1 MNKIYNSKLN
11 KEYLRSID
19 KTERA
24 VFFTLAHF
32 LNEMNALNKLLFWV
46 SITPSFNNKAENLG
60 RLTYQFMF
68 IRYFAGKLHEG
79 HELLSKSFYGSGISK
94 EYAQNMNDEA
104 TTALKNIHK
113 YFSKENMINK
123 IRNSLAFHYNPQKL
137 DGGFINAP
145 DDLDIYIEQTGNSN
159 NLFYFGEVVAG
170 RALLSESGNLNDK
183 SENPY
188 QKLIHEIF
196 EVGRWFS
203 TVVNHILRRF
213 IEKHKEKIWDGVATE
228 VEFENLVSVLDVH
241 IPWFA
246 DMSKVEEGMDGQ

>member
-1 MNKIYNSKLN
+1 MKG
-11 KEYLRSID
+11 
-19 KTERA
+19 
-24 VFFTLAHF
+24 
-32 LNEMNALNKLLFWV
+32 M
-46 SITPSFNNKAENLG
+46 
-60 RLTYQFMF
+60 
-68 IRYFAGKLHEG
+68 
-79 HELLSKSFYGSGISK
+79 SFYQNPFMGRVISK
-94 EYAQNMNDEA
+94 EYLQNMNDEA
-104 TTALKNIHK
+104 NVALKNINK
-113 YFSKENMINK
+113 YFSKENIIYK

-137 DGGFINAP
+137 DSGFINAP
-145 DDLDIYIEQTGNSN
+145 DDLDVYIEKTGNSN

-170 RALLSESGNLNDK
+170 RALLSESGNLNDE

-203 TVVNHILRRF
+203 TAVNHILRRF

-241 IPWFA
+241 IPWFT